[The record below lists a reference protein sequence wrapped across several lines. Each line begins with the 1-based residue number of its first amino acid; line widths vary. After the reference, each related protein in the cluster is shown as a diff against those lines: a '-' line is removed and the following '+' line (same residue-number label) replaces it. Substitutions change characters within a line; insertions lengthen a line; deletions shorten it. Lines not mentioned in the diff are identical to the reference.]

1 LDQKEEQMRNGV
13 GRFAVALFAGCLA
26 LEVWAH
32 GPGNDL
38 GKLVERANLVVVG
51 QVKRIE
57 YRALPSADTGEG
69 LIPHT
74 FVTYGIEKVVRGSAP
89 GPEITLRIIGGPDGR
104 GRFLAVS
111 RVPVVQQGDRDL
123 LFIENPADP
132 SCPFVECDKG
142 RFRILR
148 DRVYDSQGAPVQGIA
163 HGKIVSRGRPPQEF
177 LTYRFPAP
185 TFDDL
190 LQNPQFAEQIRAM
203 QLSVAEARKR
213 YAAEAPKEIVITDHV
228 VDNPRPDE
236 DRGGN
241 MRPSPQANRETPPL
255 PLAQLLDATESL
267 ARTATRKPVAVQSA
281 DTRLPVAAR
290 RLGALPPAST
300 PVNPKP

>member
-1 LDQKEEQMRNGV
+1 MRNGV
-13 GRFAVALFAGCLA
+13 GRFAVALVVGCLA
-26 LEVWAH
+26 VQAWAH

-51 QVKRIE
+51 QVTRIE
-57 YRALPSADTGEG
+57 YRALPSADNGEG
-69 LIPHT
+69 LVPHT
-74 FVTYGIEKVVRGSAP
+74 FVTYAIEKVVRGSAP

-123 LFIENPADP
+123 LFIENTADP
-132 SCPFVECDKG
+132 SCPFVECEKG

-148 DRVYDSQGAPVQGIA
+148 DRVHDSQGAPVQSIA
-163 HGKIVSRGRPPQEF
+163 QGKIVSRGRPPQEL

-190 LQNPQFAEQIRAM
+190 LQNPEFAERIRAM
-203 QLSVAEARKR
+203 QMTVEEARRR

-228 VDNPRPDE
+228 VEDARPDG
-236 DRGGN
+236 DRGTN
-241 MRPSPQANRETPPL
+241 MRPSPQTARELPPL
-255 PLAQLLDATESL
+255 PLAQVLRETESL
-267 ARTATRKPVAVQSA
+267 ARAATRKPAPVQSA
-281 DTRLPVAAR
+281 DTRLPGAAR
-290 RLGALPPAST
+290 RLGALAPAIT
-300 PVNPKP
+300 PTTKP